1 MSASGTINQLVSSL
15 RKNMFSPALNFI
27 FPNLNFNVSMVV
39 RLFFMNRIWPGLFMI
54 VSRDA
59 NT

>member
-39 RLFFMNRIWPGLFMI
+39 
-54 VSRDA
+54 
-59 NT
+59 